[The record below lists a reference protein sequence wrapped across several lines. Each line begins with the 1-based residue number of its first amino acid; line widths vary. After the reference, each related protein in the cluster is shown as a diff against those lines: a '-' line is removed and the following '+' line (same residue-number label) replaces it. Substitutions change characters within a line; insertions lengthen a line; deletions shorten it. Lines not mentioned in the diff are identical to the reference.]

1 MTMDSPTMITKN
13 PVKLRHE
20 LKQLINPQDDLILSS
35 RLRKLFPHDK
45 HSCSRGTYRVSSLYF
60 DTPDDKALRQKLD
73 GVNLREKFRIR
84 YYRTDTSFIRLEKKW
99 KINGLCGKSSA
110 RITSTQVQDLLEG
123 NYRFLL
129 VSNDPLQ
136 IEFYSKIK
144 GQLLCPKTIVVY
156 EREAFSYL
164 PGNVRITID
173 RDLRSSMGKHDFLNP
188 DAYRIPVSDSFSV
201 LEIKYDEYLPD
212 IVRMAVQ
219 CENRRTTAF
228 SKYMV
233 CRRYD

>member
-1 MTMDSPTMITKN
+1 M
-13 PVKLRHE
+13 
-20 LKQLINPQDDLILSS
+20 
-35 RLRKLFPHDK
+35 
-45 HSCSRGTYRVSSLYF
+45 
-60 DTPDDKALRQKLD
+60 RQKLD

-84 YYRTDTSFIRLEKKW
+84 YYGTDTSFIRLEKKW

-156 EREAFSYL
+156 EREAFFYL